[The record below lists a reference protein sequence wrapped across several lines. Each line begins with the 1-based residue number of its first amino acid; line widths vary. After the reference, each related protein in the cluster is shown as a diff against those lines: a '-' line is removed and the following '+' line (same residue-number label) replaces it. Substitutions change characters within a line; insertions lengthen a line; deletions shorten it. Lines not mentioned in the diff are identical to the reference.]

1 MTRLRGEEGVALAI
15 SLAFLSFFG
24 LVGGM
29 LLGFAE
35 TASRSTIAL
44 REQTQRLYA
53 LGGAVDGAIN
63 AIRGNVLYGRDPSQ
77 SAIPCPTNT
86 FTAGGVTVSVTCTGE
101 PGSGGASSGGPAP
114 DHAVLSVSTDAAEH
128 GFEQVSTTGVTVN
141 GSIFSHTDVLNS
153 GTASVM
159 TVQGDLEAIGN
170 CTAPPPAQIV
180 VTGTK
185 RCANEPVQADPAHG
199 LDPGWSPVTA
209 TVPGYR
215 VAPACPGPNQLVT
228 LVPGT
233 YTDAAA
239 LNALTNGS
247 CSGTVLHLPADA
259 SGVGAYYFD
268 FRNAGSHE
276 WTISDPTV
284 NVVGGTKKGWIE
296 LPGARP
302 VLPYPGA
309 CKVEGD
315 AAPNDGIQVLFGGDS
330 RVKVSGG
337 KVELCPQPSATA
349 QEIAL
354 YGVRSGSATP
364 VSSTLTADVASSVAG
379 FINPDNAKVIEGG
392 ASPQT
397 SDATLSLAAPT
408 ATLGLAKATGLP
420 QGAYITSAKLR
431 IAHDEGT
438 DASSVET
445 LNATVTVHGVS
456 QTVSIPTR
464 TTYTEDLLDLTGLV
478 GQVGP
483 AAGVSI
489 AISAVRA
496 VTLLTPD
503 PTVKIDGAVLE
514 VTYEPIA
521 FRAQSGCIVA
531 RPYVSGSVTTC
542 AVLQGTGAAG
552 IAIQGTVYA
561 PLAPIDVEVINA
573 STQIFN
579 RGIVARLSRLG
590 ISPAAGFAGAPVGIV
605 RADRV
610 VSFSG
615 TAGATTL
622 VARATFEDGGGLTP
636 GQTVT
641 VDRWTIRR

>member
-1 MTRLRGEEGVALAI
+1 MTRLRGEDGVALAI

-35 TASRSTIAL
+35 TASRSTVAL
-44 REQTQRLYA
+44 RDQTQRLYA

-77 SAIPCPTNT
+77 TAIPCPTNT
-86 FTAGGVTVSVTCTGE
+86 FTAGGVTVAVACTGE
-101 PGSGGASSGGPAP
+101 PGSGGSSSGGPAP
-114 DHAVLSVSTDAAEH
+114 DHAVLSLSTDAAEH

-180 VTGTK
+180 VTGAK
-185 RCANEPVQADPAHG
+185 RCANEAVQADPAHG

-209 TVPGYR
+209 TVPGHQ
-215 VAPACPGPNQLVT
+215 VAPACPGPNEVVT
-228 LVPGT
+228 LTPGT
-233 YTDAAA
+233 YTDATA
-239 LNALTNGS
+239 LNALTDGS
-247 CSGTVLHLPADA
+247 CNGTVLHLPSDA

-302 VLPYPGA
+302 VVPYPGA

-315 AAPNDGIQVLFGGDS
+315 AAPNHGIQLLFGGDS
-330 RVKVSGG
+330 RMTVSGG
-337 KVELCPQPSATA
+337 KVELCPQPSAAA

-354 YGVRSGSATP
+354 YGVSSGSATP
-364 VSSTLTADVASSVAG
+364 VNTTLTADGALSPVG
-379 FINPDNAKVIEGG
+379 FSNPDNAKVIEG
-392 ASPQT
+392 ASSPQT
-397 SDATLSLAAPT
+397 ADATLSLASPIA
-408 ATLGLAKATGLP
+408 ALSLMKLTGLP

-431 IAHDEGT
+431 VAHDEGAN
-438 DASSVET
+438 ASSVAT
-445 LNATVTVHGVS
+445 YSATVSLHGVS
-456 QTVSIPTR
+456 QSVAIPTR
-464 TTYTEDLLDLTGLV
+464 TTYTEDLLDLPGLV
-478 GQVGP
+478 GLVGSGS
-483 AAGVSI
+483 GVGIS
-489 AISAVRA
+489 ISAVRRL
-496 VTLLTPD
+496 TLPVPD

-514 VTYEPIA
+514 ITYEPVA

-531 RPYVSGSVTTC
+531 RPYVSGSATTC

-561 PLAPIDVEVINA
+561 PLAPIDVEVVNA